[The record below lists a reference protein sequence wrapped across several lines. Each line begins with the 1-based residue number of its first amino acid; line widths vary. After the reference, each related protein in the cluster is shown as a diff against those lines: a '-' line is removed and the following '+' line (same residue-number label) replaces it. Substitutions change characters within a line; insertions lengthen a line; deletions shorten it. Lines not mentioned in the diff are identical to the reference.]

1 MRIRTR
7 TALTALPLTLTAALT
22 VTLTGCGADGG
33 EQEKPAPATGR
44 TEPGGKSSGSAR
56 AGAEPSRDPQEM
68 AVLFARCMRE
78 HGVEVAD
85 PVKGRVT
92 IKQRKRA
99 GGRSALE
106 KAMKACREH
115 RPRGV
120 GPQSSAGAGKP

>member
-7 TALTALPLTLTAALT
+7 TALKALPLTLTAALT
-22 VTLTGCGADGG
+22 VTLTGCGGGG
-33 EQEKPAPATGR
+33 EQERPAPATGS
-44 TEPGGKSSGSAR
+44 TEPGGKGSGSAR
-56 AGAEPSRDPQEM
+56 AGSEPSPGPEET

-92 IKQRKRA
+92 IKQRKRD
-99 GGRSALE
+99 GSRSTLE

-115 RPRGV
+115 RPR
-120 GPQSSAGAGKP
+120 SAGPELEGAGRP